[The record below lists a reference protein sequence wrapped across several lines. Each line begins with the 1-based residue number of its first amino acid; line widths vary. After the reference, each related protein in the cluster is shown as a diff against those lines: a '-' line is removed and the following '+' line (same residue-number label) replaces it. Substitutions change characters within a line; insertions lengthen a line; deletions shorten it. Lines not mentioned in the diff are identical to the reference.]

1 MKRLL
6 ILFIL
11 SFAIACND
19 SPSTST
25 LEKKLASVMT
35 DYLYKAVQYD
45 SSKVKYH
52 IEKVVYYPDKT
63 KYDCEFKVVMMIPG
77 RKDTTGFMKAYISKD
92 FKKIERFY

>member
-6 ILFIL
+6 ILLIL
-11 SFAIACND
+11 FFAIACND
-19 SPSTST
+19 NPPPST

-35 DYLYKAVQYD
+35 DYLYKVVQYD

-52 IEKVVYYPDKT
+52 VERVVYYADKT
-63 KYDCEFKVVMMIPG
+63 KYDCEFTVRMMIPG

-92 FKKIERFY
+92 FKKVNRTY